1 MKSFDGSKPSKY
13 ITQLQEN
20 NLYGWAMSQYLPYNR
35 FKRLKQIEIE
45 GFDANLVGENSTC
58 DYLLKVDLNIL
69 TNYTNG
75 IMIIR
80 Q

>member
-1 MKSFDGSKPSKY
+1 
-13 ITQLQEN
+13 
-20 NLYGWAMSQYLPYNR
+20 MSQYLPYNR

-58 DYLLKVDLNIL
+58 DYLLKVDLNIV

-80 Q
+80 